1 MNKKT
6 IILIALTA
14 LVSGLLY
21 ALPTFASSP
30 FQGEQP
36 PAATAAPEKGAR
48 PEGKAPRGGEI
59 IALDS
64 DTLTVQPFAEDSAP
78 LTLRVDENTRFRAA
92 GNAAETP
99 AFGDL
104 QVGDKVGF
112 IAPPAEDGDPV
123 AKVIILLPDDFDPET
138 FRRHITRGEIWSIDA
153 ANGTFTLQ
161 AKGSNEQA
169 VFYVDENTRFRSR
182 GNTVQSL
189 EDLAVH
195 TQVVLRF
202 RRQEDGTLL
211 ATDVVI
217 PRLRLSRHRGTVAG
231 VDNGTLTL
239 TLDRRD
245 GQTLT
250 FRVRAETR
258 FKGEAASLDEVQP
271 GMRAVVAAFED
282 AGGHRTAVLIGTR
295 AAPAEAGQP

>member
-30 FQGEQP
+30 LQGEQP
-36 PAATAAPEKGAR
+36 PAAAAPEKGAH
-48 PEGKAPRGGEI
+48 PKGKAPHGGEI
-59 IALDS
+59 IALGS
-64 DTLTVQPFAEDSAP
+64 DTLTVQPFAEGSDP
-78 LTLRVDENTRFRAA
+78 ITLRVDENTRFRAA
-92 GNAAETP
+92 GDEAEAPT
-99 AFGDL
+99 FDDL
-104 QVGDKVGF
+104 QIGGKVGF
-112 IAPPAEDGDPV
+112 IAPPAEDGDPI

-138 FRRHITRGEIWSIDA
+138 FQRHTARGEVWSIDTT
-153 ANGTFTLQ
+153 NGTFTLQ

-182 GNTVQSL
+182 GDTVQSL
-189 EDLAVH
+189 DDLAVH
-195 TQVVLRF
+195 TQVIIRF
-202 RRQEDGTLL
+202 RRQDDGTLL
-211 ATDVVI
+211 ATNVVI
-217 PRLRLSRHRGTVAG
+217 PRPRLSRHRGTVAS

-250 FRVRAETR
+250 FQVNEETR

-271 GMRAVVAAFED
+271 DMQALVAAFED
-282 AGGHRTAVLIGTR
+282 GSGHWTAVLIGTR
-295 AAPAEAGQP
+295 TAPAEAGQP